1 MIVDWLGK
9 PMIVDLSSKL
19 IDVLSTW
26 IIVDWFDKPM
36 IVLLRR

>member
-9 PMIVDLSSKL
+9 PMSVDLSSKP
-19 IDVLSTW
+19 IHVLSTW
-26 IIVDWFDKPM
+26 IIVDRLGKPM